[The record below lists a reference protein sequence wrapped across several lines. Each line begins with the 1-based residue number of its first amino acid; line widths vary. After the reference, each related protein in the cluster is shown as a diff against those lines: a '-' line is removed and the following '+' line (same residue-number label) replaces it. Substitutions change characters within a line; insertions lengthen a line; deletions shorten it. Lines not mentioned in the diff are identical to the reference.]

1 MADLDGTP
9 GVGETHRRT
18 QKYRDDGDG
27 TKSTVNAANLWGWD
41 NTTGAWSK
49 LLVDHATG
57 FLAVASSGGG
67 GGGGTVSIAANQTI
81 AVTNAGTFAVQNSIP
96 VSIAGGQTVA
106 LAAGTAIFGALSA
119 GVSIVSGQT
128 VGLAA
133 GSQLIG
139 SLVNPVS
146 IAGSQTVG
154 LAAGSAAIGT
164 VSIAANQS
172 VINAPSTS
180 GGITV
185 ASGSIGNAA
194 TAVKAGA
201 GQVYGYHFYN
211 NNPTQSYVQFYNLS
225 TTNTSVGTAPTA
237 SLGIPANSGA
247 AVQFDIGWA
256 FSTAI
261 TIAICTTRGGSTS
274 PTNTVDFNVFYD

>member
-67 GGGGTVSIAANQTI
+67 
-81 AVTNAGTFAVQNSIP
+81 
-96 VSIAGGQTVA
+96 
-106 LAAGTAIFGALSA
+106 
-119 GVSIVSGQT
+119 
-128 VGLAA
+128 
-133 GSQLIG
+133 
-139 SLVNPVS
+139 
-146 IAGSQTVG
+146 
-154 LAAGSAAIGT
+154 GT